1 MAGSRGHCVL
11 NYLSNCRTVA
21 RGVCP
26 VRMPTS
32 SAEGSRATSPS
43 LGVTL
48 HFRRAGRGSPLIPC
62 YVDVCTS

>member
-1 MAGSRGHCVL
+1 MAGSREHCVL

-48 HFRRAGRGSPLIPC
+48 HFRRAG
-62 YVDVCTS
+62 